1 MYTSYITYTPILLSA
16 EKSRCQYLARLLING
31 GTKLLREKFD
41 SIHKP
46 ENLRLTLNDPAVK
59 GQLSTVLDDLKWNNL
74 YSDPAKHV
82 SSADFDLWL
91 ILKLLRTICGLT
103 PLVTGWYAM
112 PRGVAFVE
120 DLARIECYCRFACYR
135 EMTDAR
141 FNYLWSAISK
151 AFLRIAAS
159 ISSDKRG
166 EWENSI
172 DELRQDPLRFP
183 EVDYV
188 FQLRFRGL
196 ECLICIEMISYS
208 APEWLEYLFCI
219 WMIPCTT

>member
-1 MYTSYITYTPILLSA
+1 MLLSLGA
-16 EKSRCQYLARLLING
+16 RRTSCLENSRRQYLARLLLHG
-31 GTKLLREKFD
+31 GTTLLREKFD

-59 GQLSTVLDDLKWNNL
+59 GQLLAVLTGLERYYL

-82 SSADFDLWL
+82 RSTEFDLWL
-91 ILKLLRTICGLT
+91 ILKLLRTICGFT
-103 PLVTGWYAM
+103 PPVTGWYTM
-112 PRGVAFVE
+112 PRGVAFVD
-120 DLARIECYCRFACYR
+120 DLARIECYRKFAYYE

-141 FNYLWSAISK
+141 FNYLWGEISK

-159 ISSDKRG
+159 ISSEKRS

-188 FQLRFRGL
+188 FQLRYPRDRRMVRRPRPNFLHVDDSLSKIFGK
-196 ECLICIEMISYS
+196 
-208 APEWLEYLFCI
+208 
-219 WMIPCTT
+219 